1 MADEEMKANEEDVRG
16 LKLQVKWCVEAV
28 KKLIVEAEKS
38 GVKLEIQPP
47 PETTP
52 PS

>member
-1 MADEEMKANEEDVRG
+1 MANEEEIKG

-38 GVKLEIQPP
+38 GVKLEIQEPP
-47 PETTP
+47 GTTLP
-52 PS
+52 PTNP